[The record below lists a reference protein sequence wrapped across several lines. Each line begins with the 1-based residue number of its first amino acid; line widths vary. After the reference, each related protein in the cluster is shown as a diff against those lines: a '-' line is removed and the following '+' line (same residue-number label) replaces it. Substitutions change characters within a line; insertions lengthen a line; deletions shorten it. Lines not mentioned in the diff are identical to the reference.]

1 MTIND
6 GSDETTFYFVHSMS
20 KELQLDTQYIKIFFR
35 QEEELQRKKSCL
47 MLRGEMFVSSS
58 SFQVVTETL

>member
-1 MTIND
+1 
-6 GSDETTFYFVHSMS
+6 MS
-20 KELQLDTQYIKIFFR
+20 KELQVEKKYTKILFR

-58 SFQVVTETL
+58 SYQVVTETL